1 MNTQSQ
7 SQYKVSLPKYMVKCK
22 HGDECRWMKKG
33 KCPFR
38 HGNLPPKEVWCLNS
52 SHCSNP
58 DCQFKHKRDVWC
70 RFDGYCSNEACLFKH
85 RCSEVC
91 KYGINC
97 KRYGCLFNHV
107 NVAFPNTFQP
117 VSSML
122 KPVSS
127 SFQAVSNPNTFQPI
141 SSSLQ
146 SVSNPNTFQ
155 PDSSSLQSIS
165 MAFQNNPNTYHPV
178 SNPDTFQGIPNTFQ
192 AVFPVGYHPPVFVNS
207 QLIQPQQVVPEID
220 NISTS
225 SDSLSQ
231 VE

>member
-1 MNTQSQ
+1 MNTQS
-7 SQYKVSLPKYMVKCK
+7 KVSLPKYMVKCN
-22 HGDECRWMKKG
+22 HGDECRWLKKG

-38 HGNLPPKEVWCLNS
+38 HGNLPSKEVWCLNS
-52 SHCSNP
+52 SHCSNS
-58 DCQFKHKRDVWC
+58 DCAFKHKRDVWC

-127 SFQAVSNPNTFQPI
+127 SFQAVSNPNTFQP
-141 SSSLQ
+141 
-146 SVSNPNTFQ
+146 V
-155 PDSSSLQSIS
+155 SSSLQSIS

>member
-7 SQYKVSLPKYMVKCK
+7 SQYKVSLPKYMVKCN
-22 HGDECRWMKKG
+22 HGDECRWLKKG

-38 HGNLPPKEVWCLNS
+38 HGNLPSKEVWCLNS
-52 SHCSNP
+52 SHCSNS
-58 DCQFKHKRDVWC
+58 DCAFKHKRDVWC

-122 KPVSS
+122 KPV
-127 SFQAVSNPNTFQPI
+127 
-141 SSSLQ
+141 
-146 SVSNPNTFQ
+146 
-155 PDSSSLQSIS
+155 SSSLQSIS